1 MAPTL
6 TETEFS
12 QHLNTKYRVNVDA
25 PKLIELELV
34 EVKSYV
40 NKDKPGE
47 QGGMER
53 FSIYFR
59 GPADNFL
66 PQGMYHMTHERM
78 GDFDLFL
85 VPIARQELGFR
96 YEAVFNYHTN
106 K

>member
-1 MAPTL
+1 MAATL
-6 TETEFS
+6 TENEFS

-25 PKLIELELV
+25 SKPIELELV

-40 NKDKPGE
+40 NKDTPGE
-47 QGGMER
+47 QEGMER

-66 PQGMYHMTHERM
+66 PQGIFQVTHERM
-78 GDFDLFL
+78 GDFELFL
-85 VPIARQELGFR
+85 VPIAREELGFR
-96 YEAVFNYHTN
+96 YEAVFNYHPN